1 MTVRKTVATLCAAVF
16 MLTTAASPAYAQDPE
31 QEPSVHKAG
40 ERTNMV
46 SSGNSY
52 DSYLAE
58 HNDWTVI
65 QQSIRMEANTHI
77 PAGASYT
84 VPFSAVGGLAALRIT
99 YRMGEG
105 NSRNG
110 ECRIELNG
118 KLPFS
123 EASGIRLNRQWQG
136 DTPGEDERGNQYS
149 VQLTEDTG
157 WQTTVARAAS
167 GYYLDPLL
175 FALEEGE
182 NALTITAEKGDIEL
196 SALEWIPGEE
206 SYPEAPSGA
215 PSSTEAKPVRV
226 QAEFPTLRSD
236 SAILELCD
244 RTTPDMTP
252 SFTGLQRWN
261 AIGGSGWSQVG
272 QSVTW
277 EVQVKES
284 GYYSL
289 ALRYKQNFSSGKSS
303 VRRLLIDGKVPCE
316 GLEYLTFPYKNGWN
330 TLEPRDAEGVP
341 YQVYLEAGPH
351 MLTLEVS
358 YGDISGALHTA
369 EESLYALNT
378 IYRKI
383 ISLTGST
390 PDEYRDYQIEK
401 YLPDVI
407 DDMKQQLAVL
417 TALSDELYG
426 GKSSGEDAA
435 ALNKIT
441 WQLGQFIKYPETIPA
456 NLRLY
461 LSNVTAVSQWIQD
474 RQTQPLSLDYLELVP
489 AGTKHQAP
497 HTSFFQTIW
506 FHIRQFFQ
514 SFCEDYG
521 MVGNL
526 NQGEET
532 IEVWILQGRDQ
543 YQILKEQ
550 IDSDFT
556 AKNGIPVDLKLITG
570 GLIEAIAADIAPDV
584 FLFANGV
591 EPVNLALRGAVMDL
605 SAFPDYDEVAGRFSK
620 EAIVP
625 FQHDGGVYAL
635 PITHNFLMMFT
646 RDDLL
651 QELGLEVPQTW
662 DDVYN
667 MLTILQL
674 NNMDFAYP
682 IPSNQDVSSYA
693 LLLFQEQSDFYH
705 DGGKSTALDTG
716 AAMNAFENWIS
727 LYKEYDLSKEYNFVN
742 RFRSGD
748 MPVGIVDYST
758 YNTLEVSAPE
768 IRGLWSMH
776 PVPGTK
782 QEDGTVQHN
791 SVSTVTSA
799 IILSD
804 TKQPDK
810 SWEFLKWWTDEP
822 EQLAFATA
830 IENRMGTSARFATAN
845 LKAFE
850 QLPWTASTLS
860 SLQAQRE
867 TALSVKQVP
876 GGYFLSRH
884 IDNIFRAVIDRNANL
899 RDTVLEY
906 TEIIDAEITRK
917 RLEFR
922 LDVNG
927 E

>member
-1 MTVRKTVATLCAAVF
+1 MKVRNAAAGLCAAAF
-16 MLTTAASPAYAQDPE
+16 MLTATGITAYAQDPVQNPVV
-31 QEPSVHKAG
+31 QENVEAA
-40 ERTNMV
+40 EAV
-46 SSGNSY
+46 SSEKTY
-52 DSYLAE
+52 DGYLTE
-58 HNDWTVI
+58 HDAWPLI
-65 QQSIRMEANTHI
+65 QESIPVEIHTRI
-77 PAGASYT
+77 PAGTSYT
-84 VPFSAVGGLAALRIT
+84 VHFSAPKGLAALRLT
-99 YRMGEG
+99 YRLEEG
-105 NSRNG
+105 GGRNG
-110 ECRIELNG
+110 EFRVELNG
-118 KLPFS
+118 GLPFS
-123 EASGIRLNRQWQG
+123 EASGIQLNRQWQG
-136 DTPGEDERGNQYS
+136 ELPEEDERGNQYS
-149 VQLTEDTG
+149 VQLTENRE
-157 WQTTVARAAS
+157 WQTAVARASS

-182 NALTITAEKGDIEL
+182 NILTITAEKGDIEL
-196 SALEWIPGEE
+196 DALEWIPGEE
-206 SYPEAPSGA
+206 LYPEGPSGA
-215 PSSTEAKPVRV
+215 SSSTDAEPIRV
-226 QAEFPTLRSD
+226 QAEYPSLRSD
-236 SAILELCD
+236 SAIIELCD

-252 SFTGLQRWN
+252 SFTGLQCWN
-261 AIGGSGWSQVG
+261 ALGGSGWSQIG
-272 QSVTW
+272 QNVTW
-277 EVQVKES
+277 EVQVEKS

-303 VRRLLIDGKVPCE
+303 VRRLLVDGKVPPE

-330 TLEPRDAEGVP
+330 VLQPADADGNP
-341 YQVYLEAGPH
+341 YLVYLEAGSH
-351 MLTLEVS
+351 TLTLEVS
-358 YGDISGALHTA
+358 YGEISTALHTA
-369 EESLYALNT
+369 EDSLYALNT
-378 IYRKI
+378 IYRRI

-407 DDMKQQLAVL
+407 EDMKEQLAIL
-417 TALSDELYG
+417 TELSEELYG
-426 GKSSGEDAA
+426 DENSGEDAA
-435 ALNKIT
+435 SLTKIM
-441 WQLGQFIKYPETIPA
+441 WQLEQFIKYPENIPA
-456 NLRLY
+456 NLSLY
-461 LSNVTAVSQWIQD
+461 LSNVTAMSQWIQD
-474 RQTQPLSLDYLELVP
+474 RQSQPLSLDYLELVP
-489 AGTKHQAP
+489 AGTEHQAP
-497 HTSFFQTIW
+497 HASFFQTIW
-506 FHIRQFFQ
+506 FHIRQFLQ
-514 SFCEDYG
+514 SFYEDYG
-521 MVGNL
+521 VVGDL
-526 NQGEET
+526 NQGEES

-556 AKNGIPVDLKLITG
+556 ANHGIPVDLKLITG

-591 EPVNLALRGAVMDL
+591 EPVNLALREAVMDL
-605 SAFPDYDEVAGRFSK
+605 SAFPDYETVAQRFSK

-625 FQHDGGVYAL
+625 FEHNGGVYAL

-693 LLLFQEQSDFYH
+693 LLLFQEQPDFYE
-705 DGGKSTALDTG
+705 DDGKSTALDTG
-716 AAMNAFENWIS
+716 AAMNAFEKWIS
-727 LYKEYDLSKEYNFVN
+727 LYREYDLSKEYNFVN
-742 RFRSGD
+742 RFRTGD
-748 MPVGIVDYST
+748 MPVGIVDFST

-782 QEDGTVQHN
+782 QADGTIVHN

-799 IILSD
+799 IILSE
-804 TKQPDK
+804 TNHPEQ
-810 SWEFLKWWTDEP
+810 SWEFLKWWTDAP

-845 LKAFE
+845 LEAFE
-850 QLPWTASTLS
+850 QLPWTEATLEA
-860 SLQAQRE
+860 LQEQRE

-917 RLEFR
+917 RLEFG